1 MLLMDKKRIHF
12 IFSGDV
18 QGVGFRWRA
27 SQAARM
33 YGLTGWV
40 ENNYDGTVE
49 MELQGTPDEI
59 NAVLDIISSGRFIDI
74 TDMRKTTVPLE
85 DDRGFSIR

>member
-1 MLLMDKKRIHF
+1 MEKKRIHF
-12 IFSGDV
+12 TFRGDV

-40 ENNYDGTVE
+40 KNEYDGTVE
-49 MELQGTPDEI
+49 MELQGTDNEI
-59 NAVLDIISSGRFIDI
+59 NAVLDMISAGRFIDI
-74 TDMRKTTVPLE
+74 TDMRKKYIPLQDE
-85 DDRGFSIR
+85 REFHITG